1 MKLKTLAKAT
11 LALGLL
17 TTGVIT
23 SEGQAVKAAEKQ
35 ERVQHLHDIRDL
47 HRYYSAPSF
56 EYSNIS
62 GKVENYNGSNVVRF
76 NQKDQNHQLFLLG
89 KDKEEYKEEYKE
101 GLQGQNVFVVQ
112 ELIDPNGRLS
122 TVGGVTKNN
131 NKTSETKTQLVVN
144 KVDGGDLH
152 ASIDSF
158 LIQKEE
164 ISLKELDF
172 KIRQQLVNNYGLY
185 KGTSK
190 YGKIIINLK
199 DENKVEIDLSDKLQF
214 ERMGDV
220 LNSKDIRGIAVTINQ
235 I

>member
-23 SEGQAVKAAEKQ
+23 SEGQAVQAKEKQ
-35 ERVQHLHDIRDL
+35 ERVQHLYDIQDL
-47 HRYYSAPSF
+47 HRYYSSESF
-56 EYSNIS
+56 EFSNIS

-76 NQKDQNHQLFLLG
+76 NQDGQNHQLFLLG
-89 KDKEEYKEEYKE
+89 EDKDKYKK
-101 GLQGQNVFVVQ
+101 GLEGQNVFVVK

-122 TVGGVTKNN
+122 TVGGVTKKNN
-131 NKTSETKTQLVVN
+131 QSSETNTPLVVN
-144 KVDGGDLH
+144 KVYGGDLH

-158 LIQKEE
+158 SINKEE
-164 ISLKELDF
+164 VSLKELDF
-172 KIRQQLVNNYGLY
+172 KIRKQLVEKYGLY
-185 KGTSK
+185 QGTSK
-190 YGKIIINLK
+190 YGKITIILNDGK
-199 DENKVEIDLSDKLQF
+199 KQEIDLGDKLQF

-220 LNSKDIRGIAVTINQ
+220 LNSKDINKIEVTLKQ

>member
-23 SEGQAVKAAEKQ
+23 SEGQAVQAAEKQ

-47 HRYYSAPSF
+47 HRYYSSESF
-56 EYSNIS
+56 EYSNVS

-76 NQKDQNHQLFLLG
+76 NPKDQNHQLFLLG
-89 KDKEEYKEEYKE
+89 KDKEQYKE

-122 TVGGVTKNN
+122 TVGGVTKKN
-131 NKTSETKTQLVVN
+131 NKTSETNTPLFVN
-144 KVDGGDLH
+144 KVNGEDLD

-164 ISLKELDF
+164 ISLKEVDF

-199 DENKVEIDLSDKLQF
+199 DENKVEIDLGDKLQF

-220 LNSKDIRGIAVTINQ
+220 LNSKDIRGISVTINQ

>member
-23 SEGQAVKAAEKQ
+23 SEGQAVQAAEKQ

-47 HRYYSAPSF
+47 HRYYSSESF
-56 EYSNIS
+56 EYSNVS

-76 NQKDQNHQLFLLG
+76 NPKDQNHQLFLLG
-89 KDKEEYKEEYKE
+89 KDKEQYKE

-122 TVGGVTKNN
+122 TVGGVTKKN
-131 NKTSETKTQLVVN
+131 NKTSETNTPLFVN
-144 KVDGGDLH
+144 KVNGEDLD

-199 DENKVEIDLSDKLQF
+199 DENKVEIDSGDKLQF

-220 LNSKDIRGIAVTINQ
+220 LNSKDIRGISVTINQ

>member
-23 SEGQAVKAAEKQ
+23 SEGQAVQAAEKQ

-47 HRYYSAPSF
+47 HRYYSSESF
-56 EYSNIS
+56 EYSNVS

-76 NQKDQNHQLFLLG
+76 NPKDQNHQLFLLG
-89 KDKEEYKEEYKE
+89 KDKEQYKE

-122 TVGGVTKNN
+122 TVGGVTKKN
-131 NKTSETKTQLVVN
+131 NKTSETNTPLFVN
-144 KVDGGDLH
+144 KVNGEDLD

-172 KIRQQLVNNYGLY
+172 KIRHQLVNNYGLY

-199 DENKVEIDLSDKLQF
+199 DENKVEIDLGDKLQF

-220 LNSKDIRGIAVTINQ
+220 LNSKDIRGISVTINQ

>member
-23 SEGQAVKAAEKQ
+23 SEGQAVQAAEKQ

-47 HRYYSAPSF
+47 HRYYSSESF
-56 EYSNIS
+56 EYSNVS

-76 NQKDQNHQLFLLG
+76 NPKDQNHQLFLLR
-89 KDKEEYKEEYKE
+89 KDKEQYKE

-122 TVGGVTKNN
+122 TVGGVTKKN
-131 NKTSETKTQLVVN
+131 NKTSETNTPLFVN
-144 KVDGGDLH
+144 KVNGEDLD

-199 DENKVEIDLSDKLQF
+199 DENKVEIDLGDKLQF

-220 LNSKDIRGIAVTINQ
+220 LNSKDIRGISVTINQ

>member
-23 SEGQAVKAAEKQ
+23 SEGQAVQAAEKQ

-47 HRYYSAPSF
+47 HRYYSSESF
-56 EYSNIS
+56 EYSNVS

-76 NQKDQNHQLFLLG
+76 NPKDQNHQLFLLG
-89 KDKEEYKEEYKE
+89 KDKEQYKE

-122 TVGGVTKNN
+122 TVGGVTKKN
-131 NKTSETKTQLVVN
+131 NKTSETNTPLFVN
-144 KVDGGDLH
+144 KVNGEDLD

-164 ISLKELDF
+164 VSLKELDF

-199 DENKVEIDLSDKLQF
+199 DENKVEIDLGDKLQF

-220 LNSKDIRGIAVTINQ
+220 LNSKDIRGISVTINQ

>member
-23 SEGQAVKAAEKQ
+23 SEGQAVQAAEKQ

-47 HRYYSAPSF
+47 HRYYSSESF
-56 EYSNIS
+56 EYSNVS

-76 NQKDQNHQLFLLG
+76 NPKDQNHQLFSLG
-89 KDKEEYKEEYKE
+89 KDKEQYKE

-122 TVGGVTKNN
+122 TVGGVTKKN
-131 NKTSETKTQLVVN
+131 NKTSETNTPLFVN
-144 KVDGGDLH
+144 KVNGEDLD

-199 DENKVEIDLSDKLQF
+199 DENKVEIDLGDKLQF

-220 LNSKDIRGIAVTINQ
+220 LNSKDIRGISVTINQ

>member
-17 TTGVIT
+17 ATGVIT
-23 SEGQAVKAAEKQ
+23 SEGQAVQAKEKQ
-35 ERVQHLHDIRDL
+35 ERVQHLYDIRDL
-47 HRYYSAPSF
+47 HRYYSSDSF

-76 NQKDQNHQLFLLG
+76 NQKDQKHQLFLLG
-89 KDKEEYKEEYKE
+89 KDKEQYKE
-101 GLQGQNVFVVQ
+101 GIEGKDVFVVQ

-122 TVGGVTKNN
+122 TVGGVTKKN
-131 NKTSETKTQLVVN
+131 NKTSETKIPLLVN
-144 KVDGGDLH
+144 KVYGGNLD

-158 LIQKEE
+158 LTQKEE
-164 ISLKELDF
+164 VSLKELDF
-172 KIRQQLVNNYGLY
+172 KLRQQLVEKYGLY
-185 KGTSK
+185 QGTSK
-190 YGKIIINLK
+190 YGKITINLK
-199 DENKVEIDLSDKLQF
+199 DEKREVIDLSDKLQF

-220 LNSKDIRGIAVTINQ
+220 LNSKDISGISVTINQ

>member
-23 SEGQAVKAAEKQ
+23 SEGQAVQAAEKQ
-35 ERVQHLHDIRDL
+35 ERVQHLHNIRDL
-47 HRYYSAPSF
+47 HRYYSSESF
-56 EYSNIS
+56 EYSNVS

-76 NQKDQNHQLFLLG
+76 NPKDQNHQLFLLG
-89 KDKEEYKEEYKE
+89 KDKEQYKE

-122 TVGGVTKNN
+122 TVGGVTKKN
-131 NKTSETKTQLVVN
+131 NKTSETNTPLFVN
-144 KVDGGDLH
+144 KVNGEDLD

-172 KIRQQLVNNYGLY
+172 KIRKQLVEKYGLY

-199 DENKVEIDLSDKLQF
+199 DENKVEIDLGDKLQF

-220 LNSKDIRGIAVTINQ
+220 LNSKDIRGISVTIKQ

>member
-23 SEGQAVKAAEKQ
+23 SEGQAVQSAEKQ

-47 HRYYSAPSF
+47 HRYYSSESF
-56 EYSNIS
+56 EYSNVS

-76 NQKDQNHQLFLLG
+76 NPKDQNHQLFLLG
-89 KDKEEYKEEYKE
+89 KDKEQYKE

-122 TVGGVTKNN
+122 TVGGVTKKN
-131 NKTSETKTQLVVN
+131 NKTSETNTPLFVN
-144 KVDGGDLH
+144 KVNGEDLD

-199 DENKVEIDLSDKLQF
+199 DENKVEIDLGDKLQF

-220 LNSKDIRGIAVTINQ
+220 LNSKDIRGISVTINQ

>member
-23 SEGQAVKAAEKQ
+23 SEGQAVQAAEKQ

-47 HRYYSAPSF
+47 HRYYSSESF
-56 EYSNIS
+56 EYSNVS

-76 NQKDQNHQLFLLG
+76 NPKDQNHQLFLLG
-89 KDKEEYKEEYKE
+89 KDKEQYKE

-122 TVGGVTKNN
+122 TVGGVTKKN
-131 NKTSETKTQLVVN
+131 NKTSETNTPLFVN
-144 KVDGGDLH
+144 KVNGEDLD

-199 DENKVEIDLSDKLQF
+199 DENKVEIDFGDKLQF

-220 LNSKDIRGIAVTINQ
+220 LNSKDIRGISVTINQ

>member
-23 SEGQAVKAAEKQ
+23 SEGQAVQAAEKQ
-35 ERVQHLHDIRDL
+35 ERVKHLHDIRDL
-47 HRYYSAPSF
+47 HRYYSSESF
-56 EYSNIS
+56 EYSNVS

-76 NQKDQNHQLFLLG
+76 NPKDQNHQLFLLG
-89 KDKEEYKEEYKE
+89 KDKEQYKE

-122 TVGGVTKNN
+122 TVGGVTKKN
-131 NKTSETKTQLVVN
+131 NKTSETNTPLFVN
-144 KVDGGDLH
+144 KVNGEDLD

-199 DENKVEIDLSDKLQF
+199 DENKVEIDLGDKLQF

-220 LNSKDIRGIAVTINQ
+220 LNSKDIRGISVTINQ

>member
-23 SEGQAVKAAEKQ
+23 SEGQAVQAAEKQ

-47 HRYYSAPSF
+47 HRYYSSESF
-56 EYSNIS
+56 EYSNVS

-76 NQKDQNHQLFLLG
+76 NPKDQNHQLFLLG
-89 KDKEEYKEEYKE
+89 KDKEQYKE

-122 TVGGVTKNN
+122 TVGGVTKKN
-131 NKTSETKTQLVVN
+131 NKTSETNTPLLVN
-144 KVDGGDLH
+144 KVNGEDLD

-199 DENKVEIDLSDKLQF
+199 DENKVEIDLGDKLQF

-220 LNSKDIRGIAVTINQ
+220 LNSKDIRGISVTINQ

>member
-23 SEGQAVKAAEKQ
+23 SEGQAVQAAEKQ

-47 HRYYSAPSF
+47 HRYYSPESF
-56 EYSNIS
+56 EYSNVS

-76 NQKDQNHQLFLLG
+76 NPKDQNHQLFLLG
-89 KDKEEYKEEYKE
+89 KDKEQYKE

-122 TVGGVTKNN
+122 TVGGVTKKN
-131 NKTSETKTQLVVN
+131 NKTSETNTPLFVN
-144 KVDGGDLH
+144 KVNGEDLD

-199 DENKVEIDLSDKLQF
+199 DENKVEIDLGDKLQF

-220 LNSKDIRGIAVTINQ
+220 LNSKDIRGISVTINQ

>member
-23 SEGQAVKAAEKQ
+23 SEGQAVQAAEKQ

-47 HRYYSAPSF
+47 HRYYSSESF
-56 EYSNIS
+56 EYSNVS
-62 GKVENYNGSNVVRF
+62 GKVENYNGSNFVRF
-76 NQKDQNHQLFLLG
+76 NPKDQNHQLFLLG
-89 KDKEEYKEEYKE
+89 KDKEQYKE

-122 TVGGVTKNN
+122 TVGGVTKKN
-131 NKTSETKTQLVVN
+131 NKTSETNTPLFVN
-144 KVDGGDLH
+144 KVNGEDLD

-199 DENKVEIDLSDKLQF
+199 DENKVEIDLGDKLQF

-220 LNSKDIRGIAVTINQ
+220 LNSKDIRGISVTINQ

>member
-23 SEGQAVKAAEKQ
+23 SEGQAVQAAEKQ

-47 HRYYSAPSF
+47 HRYYSSESF
-56 EYSNIS
+56 EYSNVS

-76 NQKDQNHQLFLLG
+76 NPKDQNHQLFLLG
-89 KDKEEYKEEYKE
+89 KDKEQYKE

-122 TVGGVTKNN
+122 TVGGVTKKN
-131 NKTSETKTQLVVN
+131 NKTSETNTPLFVN
-144 KVDGGDLH
+144 KVNGEDLD

-164 ISLKELDF
+164 ISLK
-172 KIRQQLVNNYGLY
+172 
-185 KGTSK
+185 
-190 YGKIIINLK
+190 
-199 DENKVEIDLSDKLQF
+199 
-214 ERMGDV
+214 
-220 LNSKDIRGIAVTINQ
+220 
-235 I
+235 

>member
-35 ERVQHLHDIRDL
+35 ERVQHLYDIKDL

-89 KDKEEYKEEYKE
+89 KDKDKYKE
-101 GLQGQNVFVVQ
+101 GL
-112 ELIDPNGRLS
+112 
-122 TVGGVTKNN
+122 
-131 NKTSETKTQLVVN
+131 
-144 KVDGGDLH
+144 
-152 ASIDSF
+152 
-158 LIQKEE
+158 
-164 ISLKELDF
+164 
-172 KIRQQLVNNYGLY
+172 
-185 KGTSK
+185 
-190 YGKIIINLK
+190 
-199 DENKVEIDLSDKLQF
+199 
-214 ERMGDV
+214 
-220 LNSKDIRGIAVTINQ
+220 
-235 I
+235 

>member
-23 SEGQAVKAAEKQ
+23 SEGQAVQAAEKQ

-47 HRYYSAPSF
+47 HRYYSSESF
-56 EYSNIS
+56 EYSNVS

-76 NQKDQNHQLFLLG
+76 NPKDQNHQLFLLG
-89 KDKEEYKEEYKE
+89 KDKEQYKE

-122 TVGGVTKNN
+122 TVGGVTKKN
-131 NKTSETKTQLVVN
+131 NKTSETNTPLFVN
-144 KVDGGDLH
+144 KVNGEDLD

-164 ISLKELDF
+164 ILLKELDF

-199 DENKVEIDLSDKLQF
+199 DENKVEIDLGDKLQF

-220 LNSKDIRGIAVTINQ
+220 LNSKDIRGISVTINQ

>member
-47 HRYYSAPSF
+47 HRYYSSESF
-56 EYSNIS
+56 EYSNVS

-76 NQKDQNHQLFLLG
+76 NPKDQNHQLFLLG
-89 KDKEEYKEEYKE
+89 KDKEQYKE

-122 TVGGVTKNN
+122 TVGGVTKKN
-131 NKTSETKTQLVVN
+131 NKTSETNTPLFVN
-144 KVDGGDLH
+144 KVNGEDLD

-199 DENKVEIDLSDKLQF
+199 DENKVEIDLGDKLQF

-220 LNSKDIRGIAVTINQ
+220 LNSKDIRGISVTINQ

>member
-17 TTGVIT
+17 TTCVIT
-23 SEGQAVKAAEKQ
+23 SEGQAVQAAEKQ

-47 HRYYSAPSF
+47 HRYYSSESF
-56 EYSNIS
+56 EYSNVS

-76 NQKDQNHQLFLLG
+76 NPKDQNHQLFLLG
-89 KDKEEYKEEYKE
+89 KDKEQYKE

-122 TVGGVTKNN
+122 TVGGVTKKN
-131 NKTSETKTQLVVN
+131 NKTSETNTPLFVN
-144 KVDGGDLH
+144 KVNGEDLD

-199 DENKVEIDLSDKLQF
+199 DENKVEIDLGDKLQF

-220 LNSKDIRGIAVTINQ
+220 LNSKDIRGISVTINQ

>member
-23 SEGQAVKAAEKQ
+23 SEGQAVQAAEKQ
-35 ERVQHLHDIRDL
+35 ERVQNLHDIRDL
-47 HRYYSAPSF
+47 HRYYSSESF
-56 EYSNIS
+56 EYSNVS

-76 NQKDQNHQLFLLG
+76 NPKDQNHQLFLLG
-89 KDKEEYKEEYKE
+89 KDKEQYKE

-122 TVGGVTKNN
+122 TVGGVTKKN
-131 NKTSETKTQLVVN
+131 NKTSETNTPLFVN
-144 KVDGGDLH
+144 KVNGEDLD

-199 DENKVEIDLSDKLQF
+199 DENKVEIDLGDKLQF

-220 LNSKDIRGIAVTINQ
+220 LNSKDIRGISVTINQ

>member
-23 SEGQAVKAAEKQ
+23 SEGQAVQAAEKQ

-47 HRYYSAPSF
+47 HRYYSSESF
-56 EYSNIS
+56 EYSNVS

-76 NQKDQNHQLFLLG
+76 NPKDQNHQLFLLG
-89 KDKEEYKEEYKE
+89 KDKEQYKE

-122 TVGGVTKNN
+122 TVGGVTKKN
-131 NKTSETKTQLVVN
+131 NKTSETNTPLFVN
-144 KVDGGDLH
+144 KVNGEDLD
-152 ASIDSF
+152 ASIGSF

-199 DENKVEIDLSDKLQF
+199 DENKVEIDLGDKLQF

-220 LNSKDIRGIAVTINQ
+220 LNSKDIRGISVTINQ